1 MMSPFDQREIERLR
15 EETPGCH
22 DRIHLNNAGAALM
35 PQPVVEAVTGYLESE
50 ARLGGYEAFDAAEA
64 ELDRFYDAA
73 ARLIGTHREEVAF
86 LENATRAWDLAF
98 YGIEFAPGDRVL
110 TSSVEYGS
118 NFLAYL
124 QLAHRRGVEIVVIP
138 DDESGQI
145 DVEALRAAVDERTR
159 LIALTHVPT
168 SGGLVNPAAAVGRV
182 AREAGVLYLL
192 DACQS
197 AGQLPLDV
205 AELGCDFLS
214 TTGRKFLRGPRG
226 TGFLYVR
233 REVLERF
240 EPPSIDVRGADWLA
254 RDRYELKADGRRF
267 ETWEQN
273 FAGKLGL
280 TVAIDYAL
288 ALDIERI
295 WARIERLAAGLRASL
310 EEIDGVTVH
319 DRGSIRCGI
328 VTFTVSG
335 HAPDVVR
342 AALGE
347 AGINVWVSESDDTRV
362 DFEARGLE
370 RLVRASV
377 HYYNT
382 EDEIDRCCA
391 ALGALARA

>member
-15 EETPGCH
+15 AETPGCH

-145 DVEALRAAVDERTR
+145 DVEALRVAVDERTR

-295 WARIERLAAGLRASL
+295 WARIERLAAGLRARL
-310 EEIDGVTVH
+310 EKIDGVTVH
-319 DRGSIRCGI
+319 DRGPIRCGI

-342 AALGE
+342 ASLGE
-347 AGINVWVSESDDTRV
+347 ARINVWVSESDDTRV

>member
-1 MMSPFDQREIERLR
+1 MRDPFDEREIERLR
-15 EETPGCH
+15 ADTPGCH
-22 DRIHLNNAGAALM
+22 DRIHFNNAGAALM
-35 PQPVVEAVTGYLESE
+35 PLPVLEAATGYLESE
-50 ARLGGYEAFDAAEA
+50 ARLGGYEAFEASEA
-64 ELDRFYDAA
+64 ELDRFYDSA
-73 ARLIGTHREEVAF
+73 ARLIGAHRDEIAF

-124 QLAHRRGVEIVVIP
+124 QLARRRGVEPVVVP

-145 DVEALRAAVDERTR
+145 DVEALSAAVDERTR

-205 AELGCDFLS
+205 VELGCDFLS

-226 TGFLYVR
+226 TGFLFAR
-233 REVLERF
+233 RDVLERF
-240 EPPSIDVRGADWLA
+240 EPLSIDVRGADWLA

-273 FAGKLGL
+273 LAGKLGL

-288 ALDIERI
+288 ALDVERI
-295 WARIERLAAGLRASL
+295 WARIEPLAAGFRARL
-310 EEIDGVTVH
+310 EAIDGVTVH

-335 HAPDVVR
+335 HAPDAVR

-347 AGINVWVSESDDTRV
+347 AGINVWVSEPDDTRV

-370 RLVRASV
+370 GLVRASV

-391 ALGALARA
+391 VLGVLAKA

>member
-15 EETPGCH
+15 AETPGCH